1 MIDQS
6 KRRINMKCEYKRK
19 TTRGD
24 EWMSKYNS
32 LQSIKYFKPKY
43 LPTSLIIKYVKLNQQ

>member
-1 MIDQS
+1 
-6 KRRINMKCEYKRK
+6 MKCEYKRK

-24 EWMSKYNS
+24 EWMSEYYS

-43 LPTSLIIKYVKLNQQ
+43 LPTSLIIKYVNLNQQ